1 MRHVNRSALP
11 VPTSREAWLLIP
23 SFSRVLAVLVVALVF
38 LAGCG
43 DSTKSDQPSDDERA
57 PRPDG
62 VAGGASAS
70 KRAQRSEATQPIEA
84 RHVPDASPL
93 IQQHHELIRS
103 GKKPTARQC
112 RLFADAYYEVGVELV
127 RKGKR
132 AEAEPYFREALRL
145 WPKHARA
152 TLRRGDIFA
161 VRRQFKP
168 AAQAYERAGKL
179 DVALQRTVRKRRTRL
194 VELVLAIADQ
204 RLADCEVAGARQVL
218 EFVQRY
224 LEDVGGDEA
233 RKRLKKLEP
242 LLRAEVLLGEA
253 RQEIARHPKT
263 EGYKKLRQVATDFPR
278 TYFAQEANRL
288 LEANGRKIVLH
299 DTATGYKLP
308 LHWRRT
314 TTEHFE
320 IYYEKQRAL
329 TGAKRHAE
337 EAFRKIVADFGMD
350 DIEWKTRITMYLF
363 SDDEEWQAFLRMNR
377 DKTMEWAGG
386 FALPW
391 ANEIYVYVSDE
402 KKYLY
407 KRLVPHELTHVLHYR
422 YVGGIY
428 QPLCITEGLARFQE
442 KGGVKEAREA
452 IDELVKRGE
461 AFELEE
467 LFKLSYYPP
476 QAISL
481 FYAQSATLVG
491 FMIDEY
497 GLDKFKEFM
506 FAFASTRDAAETI
519 GSVYGISLDI
529 FGKKWEK
536 YVR

>member
-1 MRHVNRSALP
+1 MRHVKRSALP
-11 VPTSREAWLLIP
+11 VPTSREAWLLI
-23 SFSRVLAVLVVALVF
+23 SSLLRVLAVFVVAFAF
-38 LAGCG
+38 LGACG

-57 PRPDG
+57 SRSDG

-70 KRAQRSEATQPIEA
+70 NPAESSEATQPIEA
-84 RHVPDASPL
+84 RHAPDASAL
-93 IQQHHELIRS
+93 IRQHHELNKS
-103 GKKPTARQC
+103 GKKPTARQS
-112 RLFADAYYEVGVELV
+112 RRFADAYCEVGVELA

-132 AEAEPYFREALRL
+132 EEAEPYFRAALRL
-145 WPKHARA
+145 CPRHARA
-152 TLRRGDIFA
+152 TLRLGDVFA
-161 VRRQFKP
+161 ARRQFKV
-168 AAQAYERAGKL
+168 AAQAYQHAEKL
-179 DVALQRTVRKRRTRL
+179 DPKLSAAVKKRREALLRTVL
-194 VELVLAIADQ
+194 QVADQ

-233 RKRLKKLEP
+233 RVRLKKLEP

-308 LHWRRT
+308 LHWRRM

-337 EAFRKIVADFGMD
+337 EAFRKIVTDFGMD
-350 DIEWKTRITMYLF
+350 DVEWKTRITMYLF

-506 FAFASTRDAAETI
+506 FAFASTRDAAEAI
-519 GSVYGISLDI
+519 GSVYGISLDT